1 MPYIW
6 LVYTAFYLVYPF
18 SFGTGPSGWWPHGL
32 GLLVFLALYL
42 AGHRVDGARRLVV
55 ILALAALAVVM
66 SPINPGALVFFVYAS
81 SFVGGAR
88 AGTAAA
94 VWIGALTMAGLVTA
108 WAIGWRYWPILA
120 SVAVFVPLIGFV
132 NVQGASARR
141 RDAALRLA
149 QDEIARLAV
158 QGERHRIAADLHDV
172 LGHTLSVIVL
182 KAELATK
189 MFDRDPSAARA
200 EMADVERIAREALG
214 TTRKVVT
221 GIQTTTLAD
230 ELLRVRTVLS
240 GAGIDLVLEPA
251 GGPPDLRGLTSSA
264 EHALAMIV
272 RESLTNIL
280 RHARASSCRIGVTRS
295 DVAVSVDIID
305 NGRGRD
311 VVEGNGIR
319 GMRARLAEVGGSLE
333 LVASHASTGIHV
345 RATVPVMGARA

>member
-1 MPYIW
+1 MQYIW

-18 SFGTGPSGWWPHGL
+18 SFGPGRYGWWAHAVGFL
-32 GLLVFLALYL
+32 AFLALYF
-42 AGHRVDGARRLVV
+42 AGHRVDGARRLAVV
-55 ILALAALAVVM
+55 VALAALGAVM
-66 SPINPGALVFFVYAS
+66 SFVNPGALVFFVYAS

-88 AGTAAA
+88 TGTSAGI
-94 VWIGALTMAGLVTA
+94 WIGALTGAGLVTA
-108 WAIGWRYWPILA
+108 WLIGWRYWPILA
-120 SVAVFVPLIGFV
+120 SVAVFTPLIGFV

-189 MFDRDPSAARA
+189 MFDRDPSAARV
-200 EMADVERIAREALG
+200 EMADVERIAREALA

-230 ELLRVRTVLS
+230 ELLRVRTVLN
-240 GAGIDLVLEPA
+240 GAGIDLVLEPVDGVA
-251 GGPPDLRGLTSSA
+251 DLRGLTSSS

-272 RESLTNIL
+272 RESVTNIL
-280 RHARASSCRIGVTRS
+280 RHARATTCRIGVIRNDS
-295 DVAVSVDIID
+295 AVCVDIVD
-305 NGRGRD
+305 NGHGG
-311 VVEGNGIR
+311 VVQEGNGIR

-333 LVASHASTGIHV
+333 VVVSATSGGTHV
-345 RATVPVMGARA
+345 RATVPVVGGRA